1 MKKLE
6 KLQERALR
14 IVYQDDLLDYENLLT
29 KSGQLG
35 LRMNMIRVLSIEMFK
50 CVNGINPAYL
60 NEMFTV
66 LNSEYNFRNQSRLDQ
81 PKFNTKTFG
90 YKSFNYFGAKIW
102 NLIPT
107 HTKSTDDLSIFRSNI
122 YKWCQTEYAQ
132 NVLDQIGLW

>member
-1 MKKLE
+1 ME
-6 KLQERALR
+6 SA
-14 IVYQDDLLDYENLLT
+14 IYAH
-29 KSGQLG
+29 
-35 LRMNMIRVLSIEMFK
+35 IRTVLSMGATMGSARI
-50 CVNGINPAYL
+50 NGINPAYL